1 MKIKKAAAGFLALA
15 ACLAL
20 SACGEV
26 TYTFTFSSG
35 GEAALIETT
44 EGETPDPAL
53 APSAPEGERIVC
65 YLDASGAEA
74 DPFAA
79 PAEEDAEYAVLTGP
93 ALAAEPGPWLE
104 PDEYGLA
111 HPDAP
116 LTGAEAAAGVSAM
129 FAAGFGGAERLAGL
143 ETVTADDLAAALEG
157 CFAPSELAGIAG
169 AEPLTRLEA
178 ASLLVPLYLDARC
191 GEGWEMP
198 GLSGVTAPDLDP
210 AREGAAFLALC
221 LRPEALREYEEGLVN
236 LGGFLYRADEN
247 GLFLMDAEADGLYYG
262 PDGRYTSGSE
272 ELDGLV
278 AAVLEPICAEYA
290 EREDMLRAAYEY
302 VRDEFTYLRR
312 NYYETGETGWET
324 EEAITMLSTGR
335 GNCYNYAAAFWALA
349 RGLGYDAEAV
359 SGEISRRGQPHG
371 WVMIDG
377 LYYDPETEMTYRRDH
392 MYDRDMFAMEEARA
406 SQWSYD
412 F

>member
-26 TYTFTFSSG
+26 TYTFTLSSG
-35 GEAALIETT
+35 GEAALIETA
-44 EGETPDPAL
+44 EGETPAPAL

-129 FAAGFGGAERLAGL
+129 FAAGFDGAERLAGL
-143 ETVTADDLAAALEG
+143 EAVTADGLAAALEG

-278 AAVLEPICAEYA
+278 AAVLEPICTEYT

-392 MYDRDMFAMEEARA
+392 MYDRDMFAMDEARA

>member
-35 GEAALIETT
+35 GEAALIETA

-278 AAVLEPICAEYA
+278 AAVLEPICAEYT

-302 VRDEFTYLRR
+302 VRDELTYLRR

>member
-26 TYTFTFSSG
+26 TYTFTLSSG
-35 GEAALIETT
+35 GEAALIETA

-129 FAAGFGGAERLAGL
+129 FAAGFDGAERLAGL

-169 AEPLTRLEA
+169 AEPLTLLEA

-210 AREGAAFLALC
+210 AREGAAFLTLC

>member
-79 PAEEDAEYAVLTGP
+79 PAEEDAEFAVLTGP

-169 AEPLTRLEA
+169 AEPLTLLEA

-210 AREGAAFLALC
+210 AREGAAFLTLC

-392 MYDRDMFAMEEARA
+392 MYDRDMFAMDEARA

>member
-1 MKIKKAAAGFLALA
+1 MK
-15 ACLAL
+15 
-20 SACGEV
+20 
-26 TYTFTFSSG
+26 
-35 GEAALIETT
+35 T
-44 EGETPDPAL
+44 EKTIWQKSREELLQELDST
-53 APSAPEGERIVC
+53 PEG
-65 YLDASGAEA
+65 
-74 DPFAA
+74 
-79 PAEEDAEYAVLTGP
+79 
-93 ALAAEPGPWLE
+93 
-104 PDEYGLA
+104 
-111 HPDAP
+111 

-129 FAAGFGGAERLAGL
+129 FAAGFDGAERLAGL
-143 ETVTADDLAAALEG
+143 ETVTADGLAAALEG

-198 GLSGVTAPDLDP
+198 ELSGVTAPDLDP
-210 AREGAAFLALC
+210 AREGAAFLTLC

-262 PDGRYTSGSE
+262 PGGRYTSGSE

-278 AAVLEPICAEYA
+278 AAVLEPICAEYT

-392 MYDRDMFAMEEARA
+392 MYDRDMFAMDEARA

>member
-1 MKIKKAAAGFLALA
+1 
-15 ACLAL
+15 
-20 SACGEV
+20 
-26 TYTFTFSSG
+26 
-35 GEAALIETT
+35 
-44 EGETPDPAL
+44 
-53 APSAPEGERIVC
+53 
-65 YLDASGAEA
+65 
-74 DPFAA
+74 
-79 PAEEDAEYAVLTGP
+79 
-93 ALAAEPGPWLE
+93 
-104 PDEYGLA
+104 
-111 HPDAP
+111 
-116 LTGAEAAAGVSAM
+116 
-129 FAAGFGGAERLAGL
+129 
-143 ETVTADDLAAALEG
+143 
-157 CFAPSELAGIAG
+157 
-169 AEPLTRLEA
+169 
-178 ASLLVPLYLDARC
+178 
-191 GEGWEMP
+191 MP
-198 GLSGVTAPDLDP
+198 GLSGVTAPDLNP
-210 AREGAAFLALC
+210 AREGAAFLAPC
-221 LRPEALREYEEGLVN
+221 LRPEGLREYEEGLVN

-278 AAVLEPICAEYA
+278 AAVLEPICAEYT

-392 MYDRDMFAMEEARA
+392 MYDRDMFAMDEARA

>member
-392 MYDRDMFAMEEARA
+392 MYDRDMFAMDEARA

>member
-169 AEPLTRLEA
+169 AAPLTRLEA

-210 AREGAAFLALC
+210 AREGAAFLTLC

-392 MYDRDMFAMEEARA
+392 MYDRDMFAMDEARA

>member
-198 GLSGVTAPDLDP
+198 GLSGVTAPDLNP
-210 AREGAAFLALC
+210 AREGAAFLAPC
-221 LRPEALREYEEGLVN
+221 LRPEGLREIG
-236 LGGFLYRADEN
+236 RAH
-247 GLFLMDAEADGLYYG
+247 
-262 PDGRYTSGSE
+262 
-272 ELDGLV
+272 V
-278 AAVLEPICAEYA
+278 
-290 EREDMLRAAYEY
+290 
-302 VRDEFTYLRR
+302 
-312 NYYETGETGWET
+312 
-324 EEAITMLSTGR
+324 
-335 GNCYNYAAAFWALA
+335 
-349 RGLGYDAEAV
+349 
-359 SGEISRRGQPHG
+359 
-371 WVMIDG
+371 
-377 LYYDPETEMTYRRDH
+377 
-392 MYDRDMFAMEEARA
+392 
-406 SQWSYD
+406 
-412 F
+412 